1 MTPSP
6 GQTVRT
12 PSGPIRIANCSG
24 FYGDRLDGALEMV
37 EGGPI
42 DVLTGDWLAE
52 LTMYVLSRTKQR
64 RADGGYARTFVY
76 QMSQVLTTCLDRGI
90 KVVSNAGGL
99 DPHGCAEA
107 VRKVARAAGREV
119 SVAIVDGDDLIDR
132 LEVLTAAGH
141 SLSNIDTGEPLG
153 DVVDRVV
160 TANAYLG
167 CWGIVEALEAGADVV
182 VTGRVTDAA
191 VVMGPAAWH
200 HGWARDDW
208 DALAGAVAAGHVI
221 ECGAQATGGNYSF
234 FGELPGLAEGRLP
247 GFPWAEIA
255 ADGSSVI
262 SKHDGTAGGV
272 TVGTVT
278 SQLLYE
284 IGEPTYANPDVMS
297 RFDTTT
303 VTEEGA
309 DRVRISGTVG
319 LPAPPTTKVA
329 INYAGGWRN
338 SMAVGLCGLDIEA
351 KAEVVTNQL
360 WATVA
365 GGRDAFDETETRLV
379 RTDSPDATGNEAATA
394 WLRVTVWDDD
404 EKRAGRAFSGAATEL
419 ALSSIPGF
427 YASTP
432 PGSASAYGVY
442 WPALIPAS
450 LITQRVT
457 LGDRSWDV
465 PMPGAVDPEDQAALD
480 QHIDGDDIDAMDAHA
495 SVGPSGVTVDH
506 VTDLTADDLTADDPA
521 DPALPN
527 VPDGLASLIGARSG
541 DKGGSAN
548 VGVFARSD
556 EAWHWLQAWLTT
568 DRLRQLAPAETDG
581 LVVHRYRLD
590 NLRALNFVIV
600 GLLGRGVAQN
610 SRQDTQAKSLGE
622 FIRARIVHEAT
633 TASAG

>member
-1 MTPSP
+1 
-6 GQTVRT
+6 
-12 PSGPIRIANCSG
+12 
-24 FYGDRLDGALEMV
+24 
-37 EGGPI
+37 
-42 DVLTGDWLAE
+42 
-52 LTMYVLSRTKQR
+52 
-64 RADGGYARTFVY
+64 
-76 QMSQVLTTCLDRGI
+76 
-90 KVVSNAGGL
+90 
-99 DPHGCAEA
+99 
-107 VRKVARAAGREV
+107 
-119 SVAIVDGDDLIDR
+119 
-132 LEVLTAAGH
+132 
-141 SLSNIDTGEPLG
+141 
-153 DVVDRVV
+153 
-160 TANAYLG
+160 
-167 CWGIVEALEAGADVV
+167 
-182 VTGRVTDAA
+182 
-191 VVMGPAAWH
+191 MGPAAWH

-234 FGELPGLAEGRLP
+234 FTELPGMAEGRLP

-262 SKHDGTAGGV
+262 GKHDGTAGGV
-272 TVGTVT
+272 TAGTVT

-303 VTEEGA
+303 VTEEGP

-319 LPAPPTTKVA
+319 LPAPATTKVA

-351 KAEVVTNQL
+351 KAEMVTNQL
-360 WATVA
+360 WATVT

-404 EKRAGRAFSGAATEL
+404 EKRAGRAFSGAATQL

-457 LGDRSWDV
+457 LGDRTWDV

-480 QHIDGDDIDAMDAHA
+480 QPVDGAGTDDERATTPA
-495 SVGPSGVTVDH
+495 GPSGD
-506 VTDLTADDLTADDPA
+506 TADGAAGAQSVP
-521 DPALPN
+521 P
-527 VPDGLASLIGARSG
+527 VPDGLATLIGARSG

-556 EAWHWLQAWLTT
+556 EAWAWLDAWLTT
-568 DRLRQLAPAETDG
+568 DRLRQLAPAETEN
-581 LVVHRYRLD
+581 LVVHRYTLD

-622 FIRARIVHEAT
+622 FIRSRIVHEAT
-633 TASAG
+633 SASAG

>member
-1 MTPSP
+1 MA
-6 GQTVRT
+6 
-12 PSGPIRIANCSG
+12 GPIRIANCSG
-24 FYGDRLDGALEMV
+24 FYGDRLDGALDMV

-52 LTMYVLSRTKQR
+52 LTMYVLSLTKQR
-64 RADGGYARTFVY
+64 RDDGGYARTFVA
-76 QMSQVLTTCLDRGI
+76 QMQQVLTTCLDRDI

-107 VRKVARAAGREV
+107 VRSVASAAGREV
-119 SVAIVDGDDLIDR
+119 SVAVVDGDDLLDR
-132 LEVLTAAGH
+132 LGELTAAGH
-141 SLSNIDTGEPLG
+141 PLDNIDTGEPLG

-182 VTGRVTDAA
+182 ITGRVTDAA

-200 HGWARDDW
+200 HGWARDNW

-234 FGELPGLAEGRLP
+234 FTELAGLADGRLP
-247 GFPWAEIA
+247 GFPWAEIE

-262 SKHDGTAGGV
+262 GKHDGTAGGV

-284 IGEPTYANPDVMS
+284 IGGPVYANPDVMS
-297 RFDTTT
+297 RFDTTQ
-303 VTEEGA
+303 VTEVGS
-309 DRVRISGTVG
+309 DRVRMSGTVG
-319 LPAPPTTKVA
+319 LPAPATAKVA
-329 INYAGGWRN
+329 INYHGGYRN
-338 SMAVGLCGLDIEA
+338 SMAVGLCGLDVEA

-360 WATVA
+360 WATVP
-365 GGRDAFDETETRLV
+365 GGRDAFGETETRLV
-379 RTDSPDATGNEAATA
+379 RTDSPDGSSNEAATA

-404 EKRAGRAFSGAATEL
+404 EKVAGRSFSGAATQL

-432 PGSASAYGVY
+432 PGKASPYGVY
-442 WPALIPAS
+442 WPALVPAS
-450 LITQRVT
+450 IVPHRVT
-457 LGDRSWDV
+457 LGDRTWDV
-465 PMPGAVDPEDQAALD
+465 EQPGAGSPTSSDDGEASGIAPAHDSSPAATR
-480 QHIDGDDIDAMDAHA
+480 GSGAA
-495 SVGPSGVTVDH
+495 SYN
-506 VTDLTADDLTADDPA
+506 TAPPA
-521 DPALPN
+521 N
-527 VPDGLASLIGARSG
+527 LASLIGARSG

-548 VGVFARSD
+548 VGVFARSP
-556 EAWHWLQAWLTT
+556 EAWAWLNNWLTI
-568 DRLRQLAPAETDG
+568 DRLRALAPAETEG
-581 LVVHRYRLD
+581 LVVQRHVFD
-590 NLRALNFVIV
+590 NLSALNFVIV

-622 FIRARIVHEAT
+622 FIRARIVHEANL
-633 TASAG
+633 G